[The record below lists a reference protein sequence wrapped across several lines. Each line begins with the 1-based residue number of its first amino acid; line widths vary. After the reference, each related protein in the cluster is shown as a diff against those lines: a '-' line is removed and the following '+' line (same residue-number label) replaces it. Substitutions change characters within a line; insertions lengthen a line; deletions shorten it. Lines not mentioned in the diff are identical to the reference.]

1 MTEGTTK
8 ISDNKLLVGI
18 GLSILTYW
26 LFAQSFLNIGPK
38 IQATFGASPDIVN
51 ISVSLTSFVTGVF
64 MVVAGNISDRIG
76 KVKMTRIALILS
88 IIGSLMLIIS
98 GNVTLLLLGR
108 IVQGFSAAII
118 MPATISIVNDFFEG
132 DDRQKALS
140 FWSIGAFG
148 GTGLSSFFAGAMAT
162 FISWQSIFVLS
173 ILLSLVALLLVKNLP
188 ESKQVKAQS
197 NHFDYIGLTIF
208 VIMIASISFVI
219 TQGYKLGWLSS
230 ATLILS
236 AVFII
241 CIFIFYKVEKANQS
255 PFIDLELF
263 KNKPFIGA
271 VIANFLLNT
280 GVGVIALFN
289 IYAQGGLK
297 FSAFQAGLLTLPY
310 LITLL
315 LVVRLGEKSIKRFG
329 VKRAMVVG
337 PIFTATGILLF
348 SLTFFN
354 TSIYVVVALIAAVFF
369 GGGTGLFATPALST
383 AVSTTPAEKVGVASG
398 IFKMGST
405 LGGAFGIAIMTSIFT
420 GVSQSGQT
428 VDTAASI
435 GFVVGTC
442 LVIGGVCASALVIPT
457 RKVRQGEKGQ
467 VTEG

>member
-18 GLSILTYW
+18 VLSILTYW

-241 CIFIFYKVEKANQS
+241 CIFIFYKVEKAKQS

-329 VKRAMVVG
+329 AKRAMVVG

-369 GGGTGLFATPALST
+369 GGGTGLFARPALST

>member
-18 GLSILTYW
+18 VLFILTYW